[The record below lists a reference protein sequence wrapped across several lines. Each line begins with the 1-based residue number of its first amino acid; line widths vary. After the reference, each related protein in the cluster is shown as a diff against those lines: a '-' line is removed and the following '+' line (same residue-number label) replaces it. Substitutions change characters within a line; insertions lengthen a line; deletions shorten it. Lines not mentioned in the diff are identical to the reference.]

1 MVATTLIVALQTYLE
16 TSTLGDLIMVVTIS
30 EECSELTLEQIKWL
44 VSVTKKGNVHNLS
57 DCCCRKQRK
66 RLKSNSGKC
75 DKTIDMFSNENVM
88 FEEKEDE

>member
-1 MVATTLIVALQTYLE
+1 MVRKSYQ
-16 TSTLGDLIMVVTIS
+16 
-30 EECSELTLEQIKWL
+30 
-44 VSVTKKGNVHNLS
+44 KGNVHNLK

-66 RLKSNSGKC
+66 RLKSNSSKC